1 MQKIFEGAAIN
12 IGGSLVDMAK
22 NAISS
27 IGELTVGSA
36 INFDQAMNQFAAST
50 GKSQAELGEYEETL
64 KVFIQT
70 TTGNRSEMLPTLW
83 LRLLSKWVI

>member
-22 NAISS
+22 SAVSS

-50 GKSQAELGEYEETL
+50 GKGQAELGEYEETL
-64 KVFIQT
+64 KVFIPI
-70 TTGNRSEMLPTLW
+70 TTGILLKTLPMQW
-83 LRLLSKWVI
+83 QRLLSA